1 MDCKIIY
8 LNNFKDP
15 HRLTT
20 VHVLQIG
27 ETNVPVSQHTDDS
40 LQFPSGVRVNKH
52 MNITASN
59 NHLSEI
65 VLAINAAKVIKANTP
80 KNW

>member
-1 MDCKIIY
+1 MDCQITY
-8 LNNFKDP
+8 LTNFKEQ
-15 HRLTT
+15 RNLTT

-27 ETNVPVSQHTDDS
+27 ETNVSVTQHSDGG
-40 LQFPSGVRVNKH
+40 LQFQSGVRVNNH

-80 KNW
+80 

>member
-1 MDCKIIY
+1 MDCQIIY
-8 LNNFKDP
+8 LTNFQEQ
-15 HRLTT
+15 RNSTT

-27 ETNVPVSQHTDDS
+27 ETNVSVTQYSDGG
-40 LQFPSGVRVNKH
+40 LQFQSGVRVNNH

-80 KNW
+80 

>member
-1 MDCKIIY
+1 MDCQIIY
-8 LNNFKDP
+8 LTNFQEQ
-15 HRLTT
+15 RNSTN

-27 ETNVPVSQHTDDS
+27 ETNVSVTQYSDGG
-40 LQFPSGVRVNKH
+40 LQFQSGVRVNNH

-80 KNW
+80 

>member
-1 MDCKIIY
+1 MDCQIIY
-8 LNNFKDP
+8 LTNFQEQ
-15 HRLTT
+15 RNSTT

-27 ETNVPVSQHTDDS
+27 ETNVPVSQHTDGG
-40 LQFPSGVRVNKH
+40 LQFPSGVRVNNN

-80 KNW
+80 

>member
-1 MDCKIIY
+1 MDCQIIY
-8 LNNFKDP
+8 LTNFKEQ
-15 HRLTT
+15 RNLTT

-27 ETNVPVSQHTDDS
+27 ETNVSVTQHFDGG
-40 LQFPSGVRVNKH
+40 LQFQSGVRVNNH

-80 KNW
+80 

>member
-1 MDCKIIY
+1 MDCQIIY
-8 LNNFKDP
+8 LTNFKEQ
-15 HRLTT
+15 RNATT

-27 ETNVPVSQHTDDS
+27 ETNVSVTQYSDGGR
-40 LQFPSGVRVNKH
+40 QFQSGVRVNNH

-80 KNW
+80 

>member
-1 MDCKIIY
+1 MDCQIIY
-8 LNNFKDP
+8 LTNFKEQ
-15 HRLTT
+15 RNATT

-27 ETNVPVSQHTDDS
+27 ETNVSVTQSFDGG
-40 LQFPSGVRVNKH
+40 LQFQSGVRVNNH

-80 KNW
+80 